1 MGSVSAPL
9 FTWKKASLS
18 TPHDD
23 LLVLCVWHYLFLD
36 LAAQTDTQFIKLM
49 GNEDYLVR
57 QSLPTNS
64 DYVFV
69 QVEIAIANASS
80 GKGSRTASISGRT
93 RPNSTI
99 CS

>member
-1 MGSVSAPL
+1 
-9 FTWKKASLS
+9 
-18 TPHDD
+18 
-23 LLVLCVWHYLFLD
+23 
-36 LAAQTDTQFIKLM
+36 M

-99 CS
+99 CSWYFQDKNRSMIALLVL